1 MAYKN
6 RTKTWLTE
14 EILNEIGGHPA
25 VVKDQKLSTLEIV
38 KRKLSSFSTE
48 RIAPL
53 FHTKKLGITTVLL
66 WFCWLTIGIG
76 YVLTPLITLMA

>member
-14 EILNEIGGHPA
+14 DILNEIGGHPE

-38 KRKLSSFSTE
+38 KRKLS
-48 RIAPL
+48 
-53 FHTKKLGITTVLL
+53 
-66 WFCWLTIGIG
+66 
-76 YVLTPLITLMA
+76 